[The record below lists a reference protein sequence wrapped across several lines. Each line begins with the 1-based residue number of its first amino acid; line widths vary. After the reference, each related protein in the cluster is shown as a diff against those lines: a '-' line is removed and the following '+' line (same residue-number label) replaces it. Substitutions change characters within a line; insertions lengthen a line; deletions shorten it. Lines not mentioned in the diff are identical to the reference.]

1 MKIGDLVQLKEGYF
15 IPQAKSVVERGEPI
29 LLLNIKRIF
38 GHKYLDLLTFSG
50 HRFELRAFKAE
61 LFNENR

>member
-1 MKIGDLVQLKEGYF
+1 MKIGDLVQLREGYF
-15 IPQAKSVVERGEPI
+15 IPQAKSVVESGEPI
-29 LLLNIKRIF
+29 LLLGLKQIF

-61 LFNENR
+61 LFNESG